1 MRCTMTQKYIV
12 ILCFLG
18 DPTCPPGS
26 LRGTGGFNASVNQL
40 VGILIRHKEFQFKII
55 TNTTGNYNSEKVE
68 LLAPHIAL
76 HRIDGLPSDL
86 NNKKDISN
94 QLAEYLEK
102 TKKIISD
109 VSNVSFIHSFYWLSG
124 SIAAA
129 LNKEYTIPFI
139 HTTVSL
145 AGQKILAGIQPG
157 ISGQLKIE
165 KEFLA
170 SAKYILAITE
180 SEKKLLRDFYN
191 ISDKK
196 IIIEGQDISKVY
208 QTPLYDSYGIPS
220 SFSESVYKDSI
231 PYYSES
237 ENFIDPSWWTVNA
250 FTFIGRIEKTKGIDT
265 ILKAWIS
272 LNERFPS
279 ATPPLWIIG
288 NTPSEINS
296 FRKSL
301 DIPEHLLLKYEYQKQ
316 IVWWGYLDATGIS
329 TVLLKTSVLVT
340 HSLFEAGGRVILE
353 GLCQGIPVIA
363 TDTGFA
369 KDYIFN
375 WLNGFI
381 VEYGD
386 IDNLAYRMSHFIM
399 QPFLSSI
406 LGKNAK
412 RTYKHIEENW
422 NNTER
427 LLTVYNCMVS
437 GNYLNDK
444 YDYLF
449 PNIEDQ
455 FKTGLINSYPY
466 YYKEANENVIKTFI
480 NNYENNIHLLSIN
493 VLRQLPNKKIWDYE
507 HILIVKQIYSKIN
520 YCKIYDSFEKENVFH
535 FKEIIEKLITIR
547 HSNAILPILFKN
559 ETYNL
564 FLLPYMEMLNRND
577 LQQNL
582 NLICHCLNKISK
594 LQIEAINIPQKKLP
608 DAWIELKFNIKNSGQ
623 KSKIYPLLESSPVV
637 DQLLSTNSLFGKHN
651 YLQYGQSIVDHIGV
665 YNHELFLLPTYH
677 WVYSQQGMDASIL
690 LLDIL
695 LYKNDITQSQIK
707 ELAEEIINSLK
718 IPLFNILCWGVYNCC
733 KYLLEY
739 NLFINNDSKQIEF
752 ILCALQNILFEMY
765 CSDT

>member
-1 MRCTMTQKYIV
+1 MTRKYIV

-26 LRGTGGFNASVNQL
+26 LKGTGGFNASVNQL

-86 NNKKDISN
+86 NNKNDISN

-102 TKKIISD
+102 TREIISD

-129 LNKEYTIPFI
+129 LHKEYTIPFI

-165 KEFLA
+165 KEFLK

-180 SEKKLLRDFYN
+180 SEKKLLRDFYD

-208 QTPLYDSYGIPS
+208 QTPLYDSFGIPS
-220 SFSESVYKDSI
+220 SFSESVYKESI
-231 PYYSES
+231 PYYPEN
-237 ENFIDPSWWTVNA
+237 ENFFDPSWWTVNA
-250 FTFIGRIEKTKGIDT
+250 FTFIGRIEKTKGIDI

-272 LNERFPS
+272 LNEKFPS

-288 NTPSEINS
+288 NTPSEIDS

-329 TVLLKTSVLVT
+329 TILLKTSVLVT

-369 KDYIFN
+369 EDYIFN

-386 IDNLAYRMSHFIM
+386 IDDLAFRMSHFIM

-406 LGKNAK
+406 LGQNAK
-412 RTYKHIEENW
+412 RTYQHIEANW

-427 LLTVYNCMVS
+427 LLMVYNCMVS

-444 YDYLF
+444 YDYLI

-455 FKTGLINSYPY
+455 FRTGLINSYPY
-466 YYKEANENVIKTFI
+466 YYKEANEDVVKTFI

-493 VLRQLPNKKIWDYE
+493 VLIQLPNKKIWDYE
-507 HILIVKQIYSKIN
+507 HKLMVKQIYSKIN
-520 YCKIYDSFEKENVFH
+520 YCKIYDSFEKTNVFH
-535 FKEIIEKLITIR
+535 VKEIVEKLTTIT
-547 HSNAILPILFKN
+547 HSNAILPILYKN

-564 FLLPYMEMLNRND
+564 FLFPYMEMLNAND
-577 LQQNL
+577 LKQNL
-582 NLICHCLNKISK
+582 DSICHCLNKIST
-594 LQIEAINIPQKKLP
+594 LQIKTINIPQKKLP
-608 DAWIELKFNIKNSGQ
+608 DAWIELKFNIEISGQ
-623 KSKIYPLLESSPVV
+623 KSKIYPLSILSPVV
-637 DQLLSTNSLFGKHN
+637 DQLLSTNGLLGKHI

-665 YNHELFLLPTYH
+665 CNHELFLLPTYH
-677 WVYSQQGMDASIL
+677 WVYSQQGLDASTL

-695 LYKNDITQSQIK
+695 LHHNDISQGLVR
-707 ELAEEIINSLK
+707 ELAEEIINHLK
-718 IPLFNILCWGVYNCC
+718 IPLLNILCWGVYNCC

-739 NLFINNDSKQIEF
+739 SLFINHDSTQIEV
-752 ILCALQNILFEMY
+752 ILYALQNILYETY